1 MFHLAGNFRTSNVGG
16 SISSKLERNASGY
29 IDVLQQRVSSLN
41 TERLL

>member
-1 MFHLAGNFRTSNVGG
+1 MFYLAGNFRTSNLGG
-16 SISSKLERNASGY
+16 SISSKPERNASGY